1 MPSQA
6 KRGIAGRGVKCSSYY
21 ATVPESGICSKDAAE
36 RSKNMIKIVAK
47 NYVKPECVQLF
58 KDTAKELIEKS
69 RAEEGNI
76 FYTLNVSKN
85 DPNTLVFIEDWKD
98 QAAIDFHNHT
108 DHFLNILPKLAK
120 LCNGE
125 GDVELFDEV

>member
-1 MPSQA
+1 MP
-6 KRGIAGRGVKCSSYY
+6 KGRK
-21 ATVPESGICSKDAAE
+21 KH
-36 RSKNMIKIVAK
+36 MIKIVAK

-58 KDTAKELIEKS
+58 KDTARELIEKS

-108 DHFLNILPKLAK
+108 DHFLNILPKLAEM
-120 LCNGE
+120 CNGE
-125 GDVELFDEV
+125 GDVELFEEV